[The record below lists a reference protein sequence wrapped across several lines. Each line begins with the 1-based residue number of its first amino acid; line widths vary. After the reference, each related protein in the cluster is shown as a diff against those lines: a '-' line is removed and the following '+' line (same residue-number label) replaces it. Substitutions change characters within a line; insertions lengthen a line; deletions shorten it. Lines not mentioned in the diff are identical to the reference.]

1 MTMMSSSEYATS
13 LCRQLFALQQAGDFC
28 DVSVTVGD
36 ATVQMHRAVIAA
48 SSRQLRDELDSCDA
62 VASSKFDHLT
72 ALDVPT
78 LSQFVRL
85 VYTGEFATS
94 DCDVAALMSCC
105 REMGIRTSAAA
116 ESAAETSAGTDALRS
131 TSAVHFYQGGG
142 TAEKGTQVGG
152 TDDDDDD
159 DGGRPATRNTVVKS
173 EDSDDI
179 EESLA
184 LDDSDGADDSFSEE
198 PVVIAKTKPV
208 SASSDGAYRSSETS
222 DRVISTDQLLGSLM
236 RQIKSVDDDAAAAA
250 AAGDDSRTDTVTVK
264 RAGRKPGP
272 RASGPVWY
280 KCDRCRFSSD
290 SPKLL
295 LCHAHS
301 KHGVSLTAQS
311 QFPVYHCPVR
321 NAARCCPL
329 PCFFGTL
336 ATLPLFVFSKLTP
349 RPLPNK
355 KYIIFDKSSLSSFA
369 SIFLLHPKMLQC
381 FKMLQCV
388 FTVYIF

>member
-48 SSRQLRDELDSCDA
+48 SSRQLRNELDSCDA

-152 TDDDDDD
+152 TDDDD
-159 DGGRPATRNTVVKS
+159 GGRPATRNTVVKS

-208 SASSDGAYRSSETS
+208 SASSDGAYQSSETS

-236 RQIKSVDDDAAAAA
+236 RQIKSVDDDAAAA

-311 QFPVYHCPVR
+311 QFPVYHCPVS
-321 NAARCCPL
+321 NAAWCCPL

-336 ATLPLFVFSKLTP
+336 VTTP
-349 RPLPNK
+349 FR
-355 KYIIFDKSSLSSFA
+355 IFKISTPPVTKQKIYHF
-369 SIFLLHPKMLQC
+369 
-381 FKMLQCV
+381 
-388 FTVYIF
+388 